1 MAFQRDLEE
10 FKNEDAVILGAS
22 KDGMKTNRQFA
33 KEHGIGFP
41 LISDSD
47 KGIRRRYGTGRLTYL
62 IDKEGVIRF
71 IQKGVPENDVLLRA
85 LKRINKANISDQRRG
100 GP

>member
-10 FKNEDAVILGAS
+10 FEDEDAVILGAS
-22 KDGMKTNRQFA
+22 KDSMKTNRRFA
-33 KEHGIGFP
+33 EEHGIGFP

-47 KGIRRRYGTGRLTYL
+47 KAIRRRYGTGRLTYL
-62 IDKEGVIRF
+62 IDKEGVTRF
-71 IQKGVPENDVLLRA
+71 MQKGVPDNDVLLKE
-85 LKRINKANISDQRRG
+85 LKRINKANISNQRRG